1 MPTAEINGA
10 SIYYEVT
17 GSGFPL
23 LFSHEFAGS
32 HESWEAQVRFFGR
45 YYEVI
50 TYNCRGYPPS
60 SVPEGPNAYSQDI
73 AVEDV
78 FQLLRHLGIEKA
90 HVAGLS
96 MGGNVAL
103 NFGLTHPELCRSLV
117 VAGCGAGTVN
127 REEEIAAFEETAR
140 RLESEGMAAVAEFYS
155 RGPTRLPFL
164 QKDPR
169 GWREFFDLL
178 RGHSTEGSS
187 RTLRGIQIKR
197 PTIYQL
203 EEQLDRL
210 EVPTLIMVGDE
221 DEPCLEPGFF
231 MKRHIRNSG
240 LAIFPKT
247 GHTINLEEPD
257 AFNRTVMEFLFAVE
271 HDAWKPRK
279 EVTTNLLP
287 ADARPTRR

>member
-1 MPTAEINGA
+1 MPTADVNGVTL
-10 SIYYEVT
+10 YYEVT
-17 GSGFPL
+17 GSGFPIIW
-23 LFSHEFAGS
+23 SHEFAGS
-32 HESWEAQVRFFGR
+32 HESWEPQVRFFAR
-45 YYEVI
+45 YYQVI

-60 SVPEGPNAYSQDI
+60 SVPADPGAYSQDL
-73 AVEDV
+73 AVEDL
-78 FQLLRHLGIEKA
+78 FQLLRHLGIAQA

-103 NFGLTHPELCRSLV
+103 NFGIAHPEMCRSLV

-140 RLESEGMAAVAEFYS
+140 RLEQDGMEKVAEFYS
-155 RGPTRLPFL
+155 RGPTRIPFQ

-169 GWREFFDLL
+169 GWQEFYDRLKA
-178 RGHSTEGSS
+178 HSSEGSAK
-187 RTLRGIQIKR
+187 TLRGIQIRR

-203 EEQLDRL
+203 AEKLDRL
-210 EVPTLIMVGDE
+210 AVPTLIMVGDE
-221 DEPCLEPGFF
+221 DEPCLEPGLF

-240 LAIFPKT
+240 LVVFPKT

-257 AFNRTVMEFLFAVE
+257 LFNRTVLDFFVAVE
-271 HDAWKPRK
+271 HNAWRPRA

-287 ADARPTRR
+287 ADARPSRS